1 MLVPL
6 SLFAKPTT
14 CSAHRSS
21 DHQRAPTDA
30 HARPL
35 GTLDQHDRPR
45 RGPPSPGGTTLRRLW
60 AVSVSPAPG
69 NIDRDPPGYPREWE
83 ADILLADG
91 GVAHLRPIRP
101 SDAGRL
107 VAFYER
113 VSPESKYLRFFAAY
127 PRLSDRDV
135 KRFTEVDYVDR
146 VAFIVT
152 LGEDMI
158 AVGRYDRIEGDH
170 AEVSFLIED
179 AHQGR
184 GIAQLLLE
192 HLAQAA
198 RERGIT
204 RFVAEVLPENRRMAK
219 VFADAGYRVSKG
231 IEDGVLAVEFPILPT
246 DTSVGVME
254 RREHR
259 AESASVRRLL
269 NPQRIVVYGPGAR
282 VQNLINSIVPGG
294 FGGEV
299 VAVSIDGAP
308 VAGVPSAASIAAVP
322 GGLDLAIVSVPTNQL
337 GAVVIEAAH
346 VGAHGMVVLT
356 GTDYAA
362 GDNLKVI
369 NLARAYGVRAL
380 GPDALGIINTSRTV
394 QLNATP
400 GPMPRPGGV
409 GLFCQSAAVGVVLL
423 NHAVRQELGLSSFI
437 STGDYADVTA
447 NDVMQYWADD
457 ETTRVCLLTLDS
469 IGNPR
474 KFSRITRQL
483 ARNKPVVVF
492 APGRTRRADHAG
504 VRGGLGHAPEEAVDA
519 LFRQAGIMVV
529 HHRDDMIDI
538 AKIAARQPL
547 PAGPRVRIITNSL
560 TLAHQMVQ
568 KMDSVGLLR
577 DPQPELL
584 GAEAGPEAFVLAAR
598 EGLADQRYDSV
609 VCAAVNAFDQGTEE
623 IILALENVAAE
634 ATKPLIGVFLDFH
647 PPLMS
652 SGEPDS
658 PGMLPRFDGSV
669 DAIQAL
675 SALTSYAEWRD
686 RDPGA
691 VPMVEVDTQAA
702 KLVVNR
708 ILAEQPT
715 GRELTETETAD
726 LLSTYGINLVP
737 QFAVSSLVEAIAAG
751 DQLGWNV
758 VLKATSSAVRGR
770 PDLASVH
777 RNIDNAAEMAD
788 AWKDLRQLVAEI
800 GLADDEVL
808 SAAIPVVQTM
818 APPGVAL
825 IITSREDAAFGPIV
839 SLGLDGIPSELL
851 GDTVYRVPPLTAV
864 DAADMVRELKA
875 APTLLG
881 RHGAPGVDIAG
892 IENVLQRVAQLADA
906 IPQLA
911 SVTLRPCVASVSSIS
926 VLGARVFVAPTA
938 DQRDPLARV
947 L

>member
-1 MLVPL
+1 
-6 SLFAKPTT
+6 
-14 CSAHRSS
+14 
-21 DHQRAPTDA
+21 
-30 HARPL
+30 
-35 GTLDQHDRPR
+35 
-45 RGPPSPGGTTLRRLW
+45 
-60 AVSVSPAPG
+60 VSVSPAPG

-101 SDAGRL
+101 SDADRL

-135 KRFTEVDYVDR
+135 KRFTEIDYVDR

-299 VAVSIDGAP
+299 VAVNIDGAP
-308 VAGVPSAASIAAVP
+308 VAGVPNAASIAAVP

-356 GTDYAA
+356 GTDYEA
-362 GDNLKVI
+362 GDNLKII

-409 GLFCQSAAVGVVLL
+409 GLFCQSAAVGVALL
-423 NHAVRQELGLSSFI
+423 NHAVRQDLGLSSFI

-457 ETTRVCLLTLDS
+457 EATRVCLLTLDS

-519 LFRQAGIMVV
+519 LFGQAGIMVV
-529 HHRDDMIDI
+529 HHRGDMIDI
-538 AKIAARQPL
+538 AKIATRQPL

-652 SGEPDS
+652 SGETDS

-737 QFAVSSLVEAIAAG
+737 QFAVSGLVEAIAAG

-777 RNIDNAAEMAD
+777 RNIDNAAEMTD
-788 AWKDLRQLVAEI
+788 AWKDLRKLVAEI

>member
-1 MLVPL
+1 M
-6 SLFAKPTT
+6 
-14 CSAHRSS
+14 
-21 DHQRAPTDA
+21 
-30 HARPL
+30 
-35 GTLDQHDRPR
+35 
-45 RGPPSPGGTTLRRLW
+45 
-60 AVSVSPAPG
+60 
-69 NIDRDPPGYPREWE
+69 
-83 ADILLADG
+83 LADG

-101 SDAGRL
+101 TDAVRL
-107 VAFYER
+107 IAFYER
-113 VSPESKYLRFFAAY
+113 VSPESKYLRFFAPY

-146 VAFIVT
+146 VAFILT
-152 LGEDMI
+152 LGENMI
-158 AVGRYDRIEGDH
+158 AVGRYDRVEDDH

-198 RERGIT
+198 RERGIS

-269 NPQRIVVYGPGAR
+269 NPERIVVHGQSVR
-282 VQNLINSIVPGG
+282 VQDLINSILRGD
-294 FGGEV
+294 FSGEV
-299 VAVSIDGAP
+299 TAVSSDGAS
-308 VAGVPSAASIAAVP
+308 VAGVANAASIAAVQ
-322 GGLDLAIVSVPTNQL
+322 GDLDLAIVSVPTNQL
-337 GAVVIEAAH
+337 GGVVIDAAH
-346 VGAHGMVVLT
+346 KGAHGMVVLA

-362 GDNLKVI
+362 GDNLKII
-369 NLARAYGVRAL
+369 NLARAYGIRAL
-380 GPDALGIINTSRTV
+380 GPDALGIINTLGTV
-394 QLNATP
+394 RLNATP
-400 GPMPRPGGV
+400 GPMPRSGGV
-409 GLFCQSAAVGVVLL
+409 GLFCQSAAVGVALL
-423 NHAVRQELGLSSFI
+423 NHAVSHDLGLSSFI

-447 NDVMQYWADD
+447 NDVMQYWEDD
-457 ETTRVCLLTLDS
+457 EATQVCLLTLDS

-474 KFSRITRQL
+474 KFSRITRRL
-483 ARNKPVVVF
+483 ARRKPVVVF
-492 APGRTRRADHAG
+492 APGRTHRADHAG

-529 HHRDDMIDI
+529 HRRGDMIDI
-538 AKIAARQPL
+538 AKIASRQPL
-547 PAGPRVRIITNSL
+547 PSGPRIRIITNSL
-560 TLAHQMVQ
+560 TLAHQMLQ
-568 KMDSVGLLR
+568 KMDSVGLIR
-577 DPQPELL
+577 DPEPKLL
-584 GAEAGPEAFVLAAR
+584 GVDANPEAFGRAAR
-598 EGLADQRYDSV
+598 QALADQRYDSV
-609 VCAAVNAFDQGTEE
+609 VCAAVNAFNQGTED
-623 IILALENVAAE
+623 ITLALENVAAE
-634 ATKPLIGVFLDFH
+634 ATKPLVGVFLDFH
-647 PPLMS
+647 PPLQG
-652 SGEPDS
+652 SGEPDA
-658 PGMLPRFDGSV
+658 PGRLPRFDGSV

-675 SALTSYAEWRD
+675 SALTSYAQWRG
-686 RDPGA
+686 RDAGA

-702 KLVVNR
+702 KLLVNR
-708 ILAEQPT
+708 VLAEQPT
-715 GRELTETETAD
+715 GRELTEIETAE
-726 LLSTYGINLVP
+726 LLSAYGINLVR
-737 QFAVSSLVEAIAAG
+737 QFAVASLADAVAAA

-777 RNIDNAAEMAD
+777 RNIDNAAEMTD

-800 GLADDEVL
+800 GLADDEGL
-808 SAAIPVVQTM
+808 SVAMPVVQAM
-818 APPGVAL
+818 APAGVAL

-851 GDTVYRVPPLTAV
+851 GDTVYRVPPLTTV
-864 DAADMVRELKA
+864 DAAEMVRELKA
-875 APTLLG
+875 APTLFG
-881 RHGAPGVDIAG
+881 RYGAPGVDIAG
-892 IENVLQRVAQLADA
+892 IEDLLHRVAQLSDA

-926 VLGARVFVAPTA
+926 VLGARVFIAPTA

>member
-1 MLVPL
+1 
-6 SLFAKPTT
+6 
-14 CSAHRSS
+14 
-21 DHQRAPTDA
+21 
-30 HARPL
+30 
-35 GTLDQHDRPR
+35 
-45 RGPPSPGGTTLRRLW
+45 
-60 AVSVSPAPG
+60 VSVSQAPG
-69 NIDRDPPGYPREWE
+69 NIDADPPGYPREWE
-83 ADILLADG
+83 ADVLLADG

-101 SDAGRL
+101 ADANRL

-113 VSPESKYLRFFAAY
+113 VSPESKYLRFFAPY
-127 PRLSDRDV
+127 PRLTDRDV
-135 KRFTEVDYVDR
+135 QRFTEVDYVDR

-158 AVGRYDRIEGDH
+158 AVGRYDRIEDDH
-170 AEVSFLIED
+170 AEVAFLIED

-231 IEDGVLAVEFPILPT
+231 MEDGVLAVEFPILPT

-269 NPQRIVVYGPGAR
+269 NPQRIVVYGQGDR
-282 VQNLINSIVPGG
+282 VQNLINSIRHGG
-294 FGGEV
+294 FNGDV

-308 VAGVPSAASIAAVP
+308 VAGASNAASIAAVP
-322 GGLDLAIVSVPTNQL
+322 GALDLAIVSVPTNQL
-337 GAVVIEAAH
+337 GAVVIDAAH
-346 VGAHGMVVLT
+346 KGAYGIVVLT
-356 GTDYAA
+356 GTDYAV
-362 GDNLKVI
+362 GDNLKII
-369 NLARAYGVRAL
+369 NLARAYGVRAF
-380 GPDALGIINTSRTV
+380 GPDALGIINTLGSV
-394 QLNATP
+394 QLNATT
-400 GPMPRPGGV
+400 GPMPRTGGV
-409 GLFCQSAAVGVVLL
+409 GLFCQSAAVGVALL
-423 NHAVRQELGLSSFI
+423 NHAVGQDLGLSSFI

-447 NDVMQYWADD
+447 NDVMQYWGDD
-457 ETTRVCLLTLDS
+457 EATRVCLLTLDS

-483 ARNKPVVVF
+483 AQRKPVVVF
-492 APGRTRRADHAG
+492 SPGRTRRADHAG
-504 VRGGLGHAPEEAVDA
+504 VRGGLGHAPEQAVDA

-529 HHRDDMIDI
+529 HGRGDMIDI

-547 PAGPRVRIITNSL
+547 PSGPRVRIITNSL
-560 TLAHQMVQ
+560 TLAHQMLQ

-584 GAEAGPEAFVLAAR
+584 GAEAGPEAFVMAAR
-598 EGLADQRYDSV
+598 EALTDQRYDSL

-623 IILALENVAAE
+623 IVLALENVASE
-634 ATKPLIGVFLDFH
+634 TTKPMIGVFLDFH

-652 SGEPDS
+652 RGAPDS
-658 PGMLPRFDGSV
+658 PGTLPRFDGSV

-675 SALTSYAEWRD
+675 SALTSYAEWRN
-686 RDPGA
+686 RDAGA
-691 VPMVEVDTQAA
+691 VPKMEVDTQAA
-702 KLVVNR
+702 KVLVNR
-708 ILAEQPT
+708 ILAERPE
-715 GRELTETETAD
+715 GRELTEAEIAE
-726 LLSTYGINLVP
+726 LLDRYGINLVP
-737 QFAVSSLVEAIAAG
+737 QVPVFSLAEAVAAG

-758 VLKATSSAVRGR
+758 ILKATSGAVRGR

-777 RNIDNAAEMAD
+777 RNIDSAADMAG
-788 AWKDLRQLVAEI
+788 AWQDLRQLVAGI
-800 GLADDEVL
+800 GLTGDDNL
-808 SAAIPVVQTM
+808 SVAMPVVQAM

-825 IITSREDAAFGPIV
+825 VITSREDAAFGPIV

-864 DAADMVRELKA
+864 DAAEMVRELKA
-875 APTLLG
+875 APTLFG
-881 RHGAPGVDIAG
+881 RQGAPGVDIGG
-892 IENVLQRVAQLADA
+892 IENLLHRVAQLADA

-911 SVTLRPCVASVSSIS
+911 SVTLRPCVASVNSIS
-926 VLGARVFVAPTA
+926 VLGARVFIAPTA

>member
-1 MLVPL
+1 
-6 SLFAKPTT
+6 
-14 CSAHRSS
+14 
-21 DHQRAPTDA
+21 
-30 HARPL
+30 
-35 GTLDQHDRPR
+35 
-45 RGPPSPGGTTLRRLW
+45 
-60 AVSVSPAPG
+60 VSVSQAQE

-83 ADILLADG
+83 ADVLLADG

-101 SDAGRL
+101 SDADRL

-113 VSPESKYLRFFAAY
+113 VSPESKYLRFFAPY

-135 KRFTEVDYVDR
+135 KRFTEVDYVSR
-146 VAFIVT
+146 VAFILT
-152 LGEDMI
+152 LGENMI
-158 AVGRYDRIEGDH
+158 AVGRYDRIKDDH

-259 AESASVRRLL
+259 AEGASVRRLL
-269 NPQRIVVYGPGAR
+269 SPERIVVYGQGDR
-282 VQNLINSIVPGG
+282 VQDLINSILRGD
-294 FGGEV
+294 FSGEV
-299 VAVSIDGAP
+299 AAVTVDGSS
-308 VAGVPSAASIAAVP
+308 VAGVANAVSIAAVQ

-337 GAVVIEAAH
+337 GGVVIDAAH
-346 VGAHGMVVLT
+346 KGAHGMVVLT

-362 GDNLKVI
+362 GDNLKII
-369 NLARAYGVRAL
+369 NLARAYGIRAL
-380 GPDALGIINTSRTV
+380 GPDALGIINTLGTV
-394 QLNATP
+394 RLNATP
-400 GPMPRPGGV
+400 GPMPRSGGV
-409 GLFCQSAAVGVVLL
+409 GLFCQSAAVGVALL
-423 NHAVRQELGLSSFI
+423 NHVLRHDLGLSSFI

-447 NDVMQYWADD
+447 NDVMQYWEDD
-457 ETTRVCLLTLDS
+457 EATRVCLLTLDS

-474 KFSRITRQL
+474 KFSRITRRL
-483 ARNKPVVVF
+483 ARRKPVVVF
-492 APGRTRRADHAG
+492 APGRTHRADHAG

-529 HHRDDMIDI
+529 HRRGDMIDI
-538 AKIAARQPL
+538 AKIASRQPL
-547 PAGPRVRIITNSL
+547 PSGPRVRIITNSL
-560 TLAHQMVQ
+560 TLAHQMLQ
-568 KMDSVGLLR
+568 KMDSVGLIR
-577 DPQPELL
+577 DPEPELL
-584 GAEAGPEAFVLAAR
+584 GADANPEAFGRAAR
-598 EGLADQRYDSV
+598 QALADQRYDSV
-609 VCAAVNAFDQGTEE
+609 VCGAVNAFNQGTDN

-634 ATKPLIGVFLDFH
+634 AAKPLIGVFLDFH
-647 PPLMS
+647 PPLQS
-652 SGEPDS
+652 SGEPDA

-675 SALTSYAEWRD
+675 SALTDYAQWRE

-691 VPMVEVDTQAA
+691 VPMVEVDTQEA
-702 KLVVNR
+702 KLIVNR
-708 ILAEQPT
+708 VLAEQPT
-715 GRELTETETAD
+715 GRELTEIETAE
-726 LLSTYGINLVP
+726 LLAAYGINMVR
-737 QFAVSSLVEAIAAG
+737 QFAVSGLADAVAAAG
-751 DQLGWNV
+751 QLGWNV

-788 AWKDLRQLVAEI
+788 AWKDLRRLVTEI
-800 GLADDEVL
+800 GLADDETL
-808 SAAIPVVQTM
+808 SVAVPVVQAM

-851 GDTVYRVPPLTAV
+851 GDTVYRVPALTTA
-864 DAADMVRELKA
+864 DAAEMVRELKA
-875 APTLLG
+875 APTLFG

-892 IENVLQRVAQLADA
+892 IEDLLHRVAQLSDA

-911 SVTLRPCVASVSSIS
+911 SITLRPCVASVSSIS
-926 VLGARVFVAPTA
+926 VLGARVFIAPTA

>member
-1 MLVPL
+1 M
-6 SLFAKPTT
+6 
-14 CSAHRSS
+14 
-21 DHQRAPTDA
+21 
-30 HARPL
+30 
-35 GTLDQHDRPR
+35 
-45 RGPPSPGGTTLRRLW
+45 
-60 AVSVSPAPG
+60 SVSPAPG

-101 SDAGRL
+101 SDADRL

-135 KRFTEVDYVDR
+135 RRFTEIDYVDR

-308 VAGVPSAASIAAVP
+308 VAGVPNAASIAAVP

-362 GDNLKVI
+362 GDNLKII

-409 GLFCQSAAVGVVLL
+409 GLFCQSAAVGVGLL
-423 NHAVRQELGLSSFI
+423 NHAVRQDLGLSSFI

-457 ETTRVCLLTLDS
+457 EATRVCLLTLDS

-529 HHRDDMIDI
+529 HHRGDMIDI

-547 PAGPRVRIITNSL
+547 PSGPRVRIITNSL

-609 VCAAVNAFDQGTEE
+609 VCAAVNGFDQGTEE

-726 LLSTYGINLVP
+726 LLSTHGINLVP

-788 AWKDLRQLVAEI
+788 AWKDLRKLVGEI

>member
-1 MLVPL
+1 
-6 SLFAKPTT
+6 
-14 CSAHRSS
+14 
-21 DHQRAPTDA
+21 
-30 HARPL
+30 
-35 GTLDQHDRPR
+35 
-45 RGPPSPGGTTLRRLW
+45 
-60 AVSVSPAPG
+60 VSVSQAV
-69 NIDRDPPGYPREWE
+69 DPPGYPREWE
-83 ADILLADG
+83 ADVLLADG

-101 SDAGRL
+101 SDADRL

-113 VSPESKYLRFFAAY
+113 VSPESKYLRFFVPY
-127 PRLSDRDV
+127 PRLSNRDV

-146 VAFIVT
+146 VAFIIT
-152 LGEDMI
+152 LGENMI
-158 AVGRYDRIEGDH
+158 AVGRYERVENDH

-231 IEDGVLAVEFPILPT
+231 IEDGVLTVEFPILPT

-269 NPQRIVVYGPGAR
+269 NPERIVVHGEGDR
-282 VQNLINSIVPGG
+282 VQDLINSILR
-294 FGGEV
+294 GEFSGDV
-299 VAVSIDGAP
+299 AAVSIDGAS
-308 VAGVPSAASIAAVP
+308 VAGVANAASIAAVQ

-337 GAVVIEAAH
+337 GGVVIEAAH
-346 VGAHGMVVLT
+346 KGAHGMVVLT
-356 GTDYAA
+356 GTDYTA
-362 GDNLKVI
+362 GDKLKII
-369 NLARAYGVRAL
+369 NLARAYGIRAL
-380 GPDALGIINTSRTV
+380 GPDALGIINTLGTV
-394 QLNATP
+394 RLNATP
-400 GPMPRPGGV
+400 GPMPRSGGV
-409 GLFCQSAAVGVVLL
+409 GLFCQSAAVGVALL
-423 NHAVRQELGLSSFI
+423 NHAVSHDLGLSSFI

-447 NDVMQYWADD
+447 NDVMQYWEDD
-457 ETTRVCLLTLDS
+457 EATRVCLLTLDS

-474 KFSRITRQL
+474 KFSRITRRL
-483 ARNKPVVVF
+483 ARRKPVVVF
-492 APGRTRRADHAG
+492 APGRSHRADHAG
-504 VRGGLGHAPEEAVDA
+504 VRGGLGHASEEAVDA

-529 HHRDDMIDI
+529 HRRGDMIDI
-538 AKIAARQPL
+538 AKIASRQPL
-547 PAGPRVRIITNSL
+547 PTGPRIRIITNSL
-560 TLAHQMVQ
+560 TLAHQMLQ
-568 KMDSVGLLR
+568 KVDSVGLIR
-577 DPQPELL
+577 DPEPELL
-584 GAEAGPEAFVLAAR
+584 GADAKPEAFGRAAR
-598 EGLADQRYDSV
+598 EALADQRYDSV
-609 VCAAVNAFDQGTEE
+609 VCAAVNAFNQGTEDT
-623 IILALENVAAE
+623 ILTLESVAAE

-647 PPLMS
+647 PPLLR
-652 SGEPDS
+652 SGQQDT

-675 SALTSYAEWRD
+675 SALTDYARWRD
-686 RDPGA
+686 QDPGA
-691 VPMVEVDTQAA
+691 VPMLEVDTQAA
-702 KLVVNR
+702 KLIVNR
-708 ILAEQPT
+708 ILSEQPA
-715 GRELTETETAD
+715 GRELTEIETAE
-726 LLSTYGINLVP
+726 LLGAYGINLVS
-737 QFAVSSLVEAIAAG
+737 QLAVSSLADAVAAA

-758 VLKATSSAVRGR
+758 VLKATSLAVRGR

-788 AWKDLRQLVAEI
+788 AWKDLRQLIAEI
-800 GLADDEVL
+800 GLADDERL
-808 SAAIPVVQTM
+808 SVAVPVVQAM

-851 GDTVYRVPPLTAV
+851 GDTVYRVPPLTKV
-864 DAADMVRELKA
+864 DAAEMVRELKA

-881 RHGAPGVDIAG
+881 RYGAPRVDLAG
-892 IENVLQRVAQLADA
+892 IEDLLHRVAQLADD

-926 VLGARVFVAPTA
+926 VLGARVFIAPTA

>member
-1 MLVPL
+1 M
-6 SLFAKPTT
+6 
-14 CSAHRSS
+14 
-21 DHQRAPTDA
+21 
-30 HARPL
+30 
-35 GTLDQHDRPR
+35 
-45 RGPPSPGGTTLRRLW
+45 
-60 AVSVSPAPG
+60 SVSPAPG

-101 SDAGRL
+101 SDADRL

-135 KRFTEVDYVDR
+135 RRFTEIDYVDR

-308 VAGVPSAASIAAVP
+308 VAGVPNAASIAAVP

-362 GDNLKVI
+362 GDNLKII

-380 GPDALGIINTSRTV
+380 GPDALGIINTARTV

-409 GLFCQSAAVGVVLL
+409 GLFCQSAAVGVGLL
-423 NHAVRQELGLSSFI
+423 NHAVRQDLGLSSFI

-457 ETTRVCLLTLDS
+457 EATRVCLLTLDS

-529 HHRDDMIDI
+529 HHRGDMIDI

-547 PAGPRVRIITNSL
+547 PSGPRVRIITNSL

-609 VCAAVNAFDQGTEE
+609 VCAAVNGFDQGTEE

-702 KLVVNR
+702 KPVVNR

-726 LLSTYGINLVP
+726 LLSTHGINLVP

-788 AWKDLRQLVAEI
+788 AWKDLRKLVAEI
-800 GLADDEVL
+800 GLADDDVL

>member
-1 MLVPL
+1 V
-6 SLFAKPTT
+6 
-14 CSAHRSS
+14 
-21 DHQRAPTDA
+21 
-30 HARPL
+30 
-35 GTLDQHDRPR
+35 
-45 RGPPSPGGTTLRRLW
+45 
-60 AVSVSPAPG
+60 
-69 NIDRDPPGYPREWE
+69 
-83 ADILLADG
+83 LLADG

-101 SDAGRL
+101 SDADRL

-146 VAFIVT
+146 VAFILT
-152 LGEDMI
+152 LGKDMI
-158 AVGRYDRIEGDH
+158 AVGRYDRTEDDH

-269 NPQRIVVYGPGAR
+269 NPERIVVYGQGDR
-282 VQNLINSIVPGG
+282 VQDLINSMLRGG
-294 FGGEV
+294 FGGQV

-308 VAGVPSAASIAAVP
+308 VAGVACAASIAAVP
-322 GGLDLAIVSVPTNQL
+322 GGLDMAIVSVPTNQL
-337 GAVVIEAAH
+337 GAVVIDAAH
-346 VGAHGMVVLT
+346 KGAHGMVVLT
-356 GTDYAA
+356 GTDYAV
-362 GDNLKVI
+362 GDNLKII

-380 GPDALGIINTSRTV
+380 GPDALGVINTLPTLK
-394 QLNATP
+394 LNATP
-400 GPMPRPGGV
+400 GPMPRTGGV
-409 GLFCQSAAVGVVLL
+409 GLFCQSAAVGVALL
-423 NHAVRQELGLSSFI
+423 NHAVRQGLGLSSFI

-447 NDVMQYWADD
+447 NDVMQYWEDD
-457 ETTRVCLLTLDS
+457 EATRVCLLTLDS

-474 KFSRITRQL
+474 KFSRITRRL
-483 ARNKPVVVF
+483 ARKKPVVVF
-492 APGRTRRADHAG
+492 APGRTHRADHAG

-529 HHRDDMIDI
+529 HGRGDMIDI
-538 AKIAARQPL
+538 AKIASRQPL
-547 PAGPRVRIITNSL
+547 PLGPRVRIITNSL
-560 TLAHQMVQ
+560 TLAHQMLQ
-568 KMDSVGLLR
+568 KMESVGLIR
-577 DPQPELL
+577 DPEPELL
-584 GAEAGPEAFVLAAR
+584 GADADAEAFVRATHEA
-598 EGLADQRYDSV
+598 LADQRYDSV
-609 VCAAVNAFDQGTEE
+609 VCAAVNAFDRGTED
-623 IILALENVAAE
+623 IILALEDVAAE
-634 ATKPLIGVFLDFH
+634 AVKPLIGVFVDFH
-647 PPLMS
+647 PPLMNS
-652 SGEPDS
+652 SEADTAGT
-658 PGMLPRFDGSV
+658 LPRLDGSV

-675 SALTSYAEWRD
+675 SALTNYAVWRE
-686 RDPGA
+686 RDLGA
-691 VPMVEVDTQAA
+691 VPMVDVDPQAA
-702 KLVVNR
+702 KLLVNR
-708 ILAEQPT
+708 ILAAQPD
-715 GRELTETETAD
+715 GRELTEIETGE
-726 LLSTYGINLVP
+726 LLRAYGINLVR
-737 QFAVSSLVEAIAAG
+737 QFAVSSLGEAIAAA

-770 PDLASVH
+770 SDLASVH
-777 RNIDNAAEMAD
+777 RNIDNAAEMAE
-788 AWKDLRQLVAEI
+788 AWKDLRQLVAEV
-800 GLADDEVL
+800 GLVDDDGL
-808 SAAIPVVQTM
+808 SVARPVVQAM

-851 GDTVYRVPPLTAV
+851 GDTVYRVPPLTTV
-864 DAADMVRELKA
+864 DAAGMIRELRA
-875 APTLLG
+875 APTLFG
-881 RHGAPGVDIAG
+881 RQGGPGVDIAG
-892 IENVLQRVAQLADA
+892 IEDVLHRVAQLSDA

-911 SVTLRPCVASVSSIS
+911 SVTLRPCVVSVNSIS
-926 VLGARVFVAPTA
+926 VLGARVFIAPTA

>member
-1 MLVPL
+1 M
-6 SLFAKPTT
+6 
-14 CSAHRSS
+14 
-21 DHQRAPTDA
+21 
-30 HARPL
+30 
-35 GTLDQHDRPR
+35 
-45 RGPPSPGGTTLRRLW
+45 
-60 AVSVSPAPG
+60 SVSQAPG
-69 NIDRDPPGYPREWE
+69 NIDADPPGYPREWE
-83 ADILLADG
+83 ADVLLTDG
-91 GVAHLRPIRP
+91 GIAHLRPIRP
-101 SDAGRL
+101 ADANRL

-113 VSPESKYLRFFAAY
+113 VSPESKYLRFFAPY
-127 PRLSDRDV
+127 PRLTDRDV
-135 KRFTEVDYVDR
+135 HRFTEVDYMDR

-158 AVGRYDRIEGDH
+158 AVGRYDRIEDDH
-170 AEVSFLIED
+170 AEVAFLIED

-231 IEDGVLAVEFPILPT
+231 MEDGVLAVEFPILPT

-269 NPQRIVVYGPGAR
+269 NPQRIVVYGQGDR
-282 VQNLINSIVPGG
+282 VENLINSIRRGG
-294 FGGEV
+294 FNGDV
-299 VAVSIDGAP
+299 VAVSIDNAP
-308 VAGVPSAASIAAVP
+308 VADATNAASIAAVQ
-322 GGLDLAIVSVPTNQL
+322 GVLDLAIVSLPTNQL
-337 GAVVIEAAH
+337 GGVVIDAAH
-346 VGAHGMVVLT
+346 KGAYGIVVLT
-356 GTDYAA
+356 GTDYAV
-362 GDNLKVI
+362 GDNLKII

-380 GPDALGIINTSRTV
+380 GPDALGIINTLGSV
-394 QLNATP
+394 QLNATT
-400 GPMPRPGGV
+400 GPMPRTGGV
-409 GLFCQSAAVGVVLL
+409 GLFCQSAAVGVALL
-423 NHAVRQELGLSSFI
+423 NHAVRQDLGLSSFI

-447 NDVMQYWADD
+447 NDAMQYWGDD
-457 ETTRVCLLTLDS
+457 EATRVCLLTLDS

-483 ARNKPVVVF
+483 AQRKPVVVF

-504 VRGGLGHAPEEAVDA
+504 VRGGLGHAPEQAVDA
-519 LFRQAGIMVV
+519 LFRQAGIIVV
-529 HHRDDMIDI
+529 HRRGDMIDI

-547 PAGPRVRIITNSL
+547 PSGPRVRIITNSL
-560 TLAHQMVQ
+560 TLAQQMLQ

-598 EGLADQRYDSV
+598 EALTDQRYDSV
-609 VCAAVNAFDQGTEE
+609 VCAAVNAFDRGTEE
-623 IILALENVAAE
+623 IILALENVASE
-634 ATKPLIGVFLDFH
+634 ATKPLIGVFIDFH

-658 PGMLPRFDGSV
+658 PGTLPRFDGSV

-675 SALTSYAEWRD
+675 SALTSYADWRN
-686 RDPGA
+686 RDAGA
-691 VPMVEVDTQAA
+691 VPNMEVNTQAA
-702 KLVVNR
+702 KLLVNR
-708 ILAEQPT
+708 ILAERPE
-715 GRELTETETAD
+715 GRELTETEIAE
-726 LLSTYGINLVP
+726 LLHTYGINLVP
-737 QFAVSSLVEAIAAG
+737 QLPVSSLAEAVAAG

-777 RNIDNAAEMAD
+777 RNIDSAAEMAD
-788 AWKDLRQLVAEI
+788 AWKDLRQLVAGI
-800 GLADDEVL
+800 GLAGDDSL
-808 SAAIPVVQTM
+808 SVAMPVVQAM

-825 IITSREDAAFGPIV
+825 VVTSREDAAFGPIV

-864 DAADMVRELKA
+864 DAAEMVGELKA
-875 APTLLG
+875 APTLFG
-881 RHGAPGVDIAG
+881 RQGAPGVDIAG
-892 IENVLQRVAQLADA
+892 IEDLLHRVAQLADA

-911 SVTLRPCVASVSSIS
+911 SVTLRPCVASVNSIS
-926 VLGARVFVAPTA
+926 VLGARIFIAPTA

>member
-1 MLVPL
+1 
-6 SLFAKPTT
+6 
-14 CSAHRSS
+14 
-21 DHQRAPTDA
+21 
-30 HARPL
+30 
-35 GTLDQHDRPR
+35 
-45 RGPPSPGGTTLRRLW
+45 
-60 AVSVSPAPG
+60 VSVSQAPG
-69 NIDRDPPGYPREWE
+69 NIDPDPPGYPREWE

-101 SDAGRL
+101 SDADRL

-127 PRLSDRDV
+127 PRLSERDV
-135 KRFTEVDYVDR
+135 RRFTEVDYVDR

-170 AEVSFLIED
+170 AEVSFLTED

-231 IEDGVLAVEFPILPT
+231 MEDGVLAVEFPILPT

-259 AESASVRRLL
+259 AESVSVRRLL
-269 NPQRIVVYGPGAR
+269 NPQRIVVYGQADR

-308 VAGVPSAASIAAVP
+308 VAGVPNAASIVAVP

-346 VGAHGMVVLT
+346 TGAHGMVVLT

-362 GDNLKVI
+362 GDNLKII

-394 QLNATP
+394 RLNATP

-409 GLFCQSAAVGVVLL
+409 GLFCQSAAVGVALL
-423 NHAVRQELGLSSFI
+423 NHAMRQDVGLSSFI

-447 NDVMQYWADD
+447 NDVMQYWGDD
-457 ETTRVCLLTLDS
+457 EATRVCLLTLDS

-483 ARNKPVVVF
+483 ARTKPVVVF
-492 APGRTRRADHAG
+492 APGRTHRADHAG

-529 HHRDDMIDI
+529 HHRGDMIDI

-547 PAGPRVRIITNSL
+547 PSGPRVRIITNSL

-609 VCAAVNAFDQGTEE
+609 VCAAVNAFDQGTGE
-623 IILALENVAAE
+623 IILALEDVAAE

-647 PPLMS
+647 PPLLT

-675 SALTSYAEWRD
+675 AALTSYAEWRD
-686 RDPGA
+686 RDPGP

-708 ILAEQPT
+708 ILAEQPA
-715 GRELTETETAD
+715 GRELNETETAD
-726 LLSTYGINLVP
+726 LLGTYGINLVP
-737 QFAVSSLVEAIAAG
+737 HFAVSSLAEAVAAG

-758 VLKATSSAVRGR
+758 VLKATSGAVRGR
-770 PDLASVH
+770 PDLASVY

-788 AWKDLRQLVAEI
+788 AWKDLRQLIAEI
-800 GLADDEVL
+800 GLADDDVL
-808 SAAIPVVQTM
+808 SAAVPVVQAM

-851 GDTVYRVPPLTAV
+851 GDTVYRVPPLTVV
-864 DAADMVRELKA
+864 DAAEMVRELKA

-881 RHGAPGVDIAG
+881 RHGAQGVDIAG
-892 IENVLQRVAQLADA
+892 IENLLHRVAQLADA

-911 SVTLRPCVASVSSIS
+911 SVTLRPCVASVSSIA
-926 VLGARVFVAPTA
+926 VLGARVFIAPTA

>member
-1 MLVPL
+1 
-6 SLFAKPTT
+6 
-14 CSAHRSS
+14 
-21 DHQRAPTDA
+21 
-30 HARPL
+30 
-35 GTLDQHDRPR
+35 
-45 RGPPSPGGTTLRRLW
+45 
-60 AVSVSPAPG
+60 VSVSQAQE

-83 ADILLADG
+83 ADVLLADG

-101 SDAGRL
+101 SDAPRL

-113 VSPESKYLRFFAAY
+113 VSPESKYLRFFAPY

-135 KRFTEVDYVDR
+135 KRFTEVDYVSR
-146 VAFIVT
+146 VAFILT
-152 LGEDMI
+152 LGENMI
-158 AVGRYDRIEGDH
+158 AVGRYDRIEDDH

-259 AESASVRRLL
+259 AEGASVRRLL
-269 NPQRIVVYGPGAR
+269 SPERIVVYGQGDR
-282 VQNLINSIVPGG
+282 VQDLINSILRGD
-294 FGGEV
+294 FSGEV
-299 VAVSIDGAP
+299 AAVTVDGSS
-308 VAGVPSAASIAAVP
+308 VAGVANAVSIAAVQ

-337 GAVVIEAAH
+337 GGVVIDAAH
-346 VGAHGMVVLT
+346 KGAHGMVVLT

-362 GDNLKVI
+362 GDNLKII
-369 NLARAYGVRAL
+369 NLARAYGIRAL
-380 GPDALGIINTSRTV
+380 GPDALGIINTLGTV
-394 QLNATP
+394 RLNATP
-400 GPMPRPGGV
+400 GPMPRSGGV
-409 GLFCQSAAVGVVLL
+409 GLFCQSAAVGVALL
-423 NHAVRQELGLSSFI
+423 NHVLRHDLGLSSFI

-447 NDVMQYWADD
+447 NDVMQYWEDD
-457 ETTRVCLLTLDS
+457 EATRVCLLTLDS

-474 KFSRITRQL
+474 KFSRITRRL
-483 ARNKPVVVF
+483 ARRKPVVVF
-492 APGRTRRADHAG
+492 APGRTHRADHAG

-529 HHRDDMIDI
+529 HRRGDMIDI
-538 AKIAARQPL
+538 AKIASRQPL
-547 PAGPRVRIITNSL
+547 PSGPRVRIITNSL
-560 TLAHQMVQ
+560 TLAHQMLQ
-568 KMDSVGLLR
+568 KMDSVGLIR
-577 DPQPELL
+577 DPEPELL
-584 GAEAGPEAFVLAAR
+584 GADAKPEAFGRAAR
-598 EGLADQRYDSV
+598 QALADQRYDSV
-609 VCAAVNAFDQGTEE
+609 VCGAVNAFNQGTDN

-634 ATKPLIGVFLDFH
+634 AAKPLIGVFLDFH
-647 PPLMS
+647 PPLQS
-652 SGEPDS
+652 SGEPDA
-658 PGMLPRFDGSV
+658 PGILPRFDGSV

-675 SALTSYAEWRD
+675 SALTDYAQWRE

-691 VPMVEVDTQAA
+691 VPMMEVDTQEA
-702 KLVVNR
+702 KLIVNR
-708 ILAEQPT
+708 VLAEQPT
-715 GRELTETETAD
+715 GRELTEIETAE
-726 LLSTYGINLVP
+726 LLAAYGINMVR
-737 QFAVSSLVEAIAAG
+737 QFAVSGLADAVAAAG
-751 DQLGWNV
+751 QLGWNV

-777 RNIDNAAEMAD
+777 RNIDSAAEMAD
-788 AWKDLRQLVAEI
+788 AWKDLRQLVTEI
-800 GLADDEVL
+800 GLADDESL
-808 SAAIPVVQTM
+808 SAAMPVVQAM
-818 APPGVAL
+818 APSGVAL
-825 IITSREDAAFGPIV
+825 IITSHEDAAFGPII

-851 GDTVYRVPPLTAV
+851 GDTVYRVPPLTTV
-864 DAADMVRELKA
+864 DAAEMIRELKA

-892 IENVLQRVAQLADA
+892 IEDVLHRVAQLSDA

-911 SVTLRPCVASVSSIS
+911 SVTLRPCVASVGSIS
-926 VLGARVFVAPTA
+926 VLGARVFIAPTA

>member
-1 MLVPL
+1 M
-6 SLFAKPTT
+6 
-14 CSAHRSS
+14 SAS
-21 DHQRAPTDA
+21 Q
-30 HARPL
+30 
-35 GTLDQHDRPR
+35 
-45 RGPPSPGGTTLRRLW
+45 
-60 AVSVSPAPG
+60 APG
-69 NIDRDPPGYPREWE
+69 NIDADPPGYPREWE

-101 SDAGRL
+101 SDADRL
-107 VAFYER
+107 VAFYDR
-113 VSPESKYLRFFAAY
+113 VSPESKYLRFFAPY
-127 PRLSDRDV
+127 PRLTDRDV
-135 KRFTEVDYVDR
+135 QRFTRVDYVDR

-158 AVGRYDRIEGDH
+158 AVGRYDRIEDDH
-170 AEVSFLIED
+170 AEVAFLIED

-231 IEDGVLAVEFPILPT
+231 MEDGVLAVEFPILPT

-269 NPQRIVVYGPGAR
+269 NPQRIAVYGQSDR
-282 VQNLINSIVPGG
+282 VQNLINSIQHGG
-294 FGGEV
+294 FNGDV
-299 VAVSIDGAP
+299 VAVSNDDGP
-308 VAGVPSAASIAAVP
+308 IAGVSSPASIAAVP
-322 GGLDLAIVSVPTNQL
+322 GMLDLAIVSIPTNQL
-337 GAVVIEAAH
+337 GAVVIDAAH
-346 VGAHGMVVLT
+346 KGAHGIVVLT

-362 GDNLKVI
+362 GDNLKII
-369 NLARAYGVRAL
+369 NLARGYGIRAL
-380 GPDALGIINTSRTV
+380 GPDALGIINTLAGV
-394 QLNATP
+394 QLNATT
-400 GPMPRPGGV
+400 GPMPRTGGV
-409 GLFCQSAAVGVVLL
+409 GLFCQSAAVGVALL
-423 NHAVRQELGLSSFI
+423 NHAVGQDLGLSSFI

-447 NDVMQYWADD
+447 NDVMQYWGDD
-457 ETTRVCLLTLDS
+457 EATRVCLLTLDS

-483 ARNKPVVVF
+483 AQRKPVVVF

-504 VRGGLGHAPEEAVDA
+504 VRGGLGHAPEQAVDA

-529 HHRDDMIDI
+529 HRRGDMIDI

-547 PAGPRVRIITNSL
+547 PSGPRVRIITNSL
-560 TLAHQMVQ
+560 TLAHQMLQ
-568 KMDSVGLLR
+568 TMDSVGLLR

-584 GAEAGPEAFVLAAR
+584 GAEAGPEAFVRAAR
-598 EGLADQRYDSV
+598 EALIDQRYDSV
-609 VCAAVNAFDQGTEE
+609 VCAAANAFDQGTDE
-623 IILALENVAAE
+623 IILALENLASE

-658 PGMLPRFDGSV
+658 WGTLPRFDGSV

-675 SALTSYAEWRD
+675 SALTSYVQWRN
-686 RDPGA
+686 RDAGA
-691 VPMVEVDTQAA
+691 VPKMEVDTHAA
-702 KLVVNR
+702 KLLVNR
-708 ILAEQPT
+708 ILAERPE
-715 GRELTETETAD
+715 GRELTETEIAE
-726 LLSTYGINLVP
+726 LLDRYGIHLVP
-737 QFAVSSLVEAIAAG
+737 QLPVASLAEAVAAG

-758 VLKATSSAVRGR
+758 VLKATSTAVRGR

-777 RNIDNAAEMAD
+777 RNIDSASEMAD
-788 AWKDLRQLVAEI
+788 AWKDLRQLVAGI
-800 GLADDEVL
+800 GLPGDDSL
-808 SAAIPVVQTM
+808 SIAMPVVQAM

-825 IITSREDAAFGPIV
+825 VVTSREDAAFGPIV

-851 GDTVYRVPPLTAV
+851 GDIVYRVPPLTPV
-864 DAADMVRELKA
+864 DAAEMVRELKA
-875 APTLLG
+875 APTLFG
-881 RHGAPGVDIAG
+881 RQGAPGVDIAG
-892 IENVLQRVAQLADA
+892 IENLLHRVAQMADA

-911 SVTLRPCVASVSSIS
+911 SVSLRPCVASVNSIS